1 MASLLLYHVLCRSI
15 YTFILQ
21 FQYANVWD
29 ILMIT
34 AGTLMAVAA
43 GLGLPGHIILG
54 GSILN
59 QFVSHSLAISNNLVI
74 TTTDSLPPNET
85 CASYQ
90 AQLRNNPQFLTDTIN
105 QGSSSSSAGTPTSSQ
120 SGGYFC
126 SNSSSGSPD
135 ATSDFL
141 DYVCDTDGTL
151 RWRIGVFS
159 LYYVA
164 LATGMLITVFLA
176 TTFWNLSAYRQ
187 IQRLRRALYHSIL
200 RQEIGWFDSV
210 ETGVLSTR
218 LVV

>member
-1 MASLLLYHVLCRSI
+1 
-15 YTFILQ
+15 
-21 FQYANVWD
+21 
-29 ILMIT
+29 MIV

-85 CASYQ
+85 CTSYQ
-90 AQLRNNPQFLTDTIN
+90 AQLRNNPQVLTNTIN
-105 QGSSSSSAGTPTSSQ
+105 QGLSSSASTPTSSQ
-120 SGGYFC
+120 SGYFC

-135 ATSDFL
+135 ATSDYL
-141 DYVCDTDGTL
+141 DYICDPDGML
-151 RWRIGVFS
+151 RWRIGIFS

-164 LATGMLITVFLA
+164 LATDILITVFLA
-176 TTFWNLSAYRQ
+176 TMFWNLSAYRQ

-218 LVV
+218 LVE